1 MPHLDA
7 QRSKRRYAPVIPSPK
22 TRRIERLFF
31 PGGKKRRCRSF
42 FPERS
47 GLRENVAVRRFAPKA
62 LKMRLFSINMRL
74 CRRDVTSFHE
84 RSGEA
89 LRAARCFFPAKS
101 RFFPV
106 FGLRS
111 KQSGAEGVAGSPQCM
126 NKMNGPSP
134 DLYASS
140 GAERSGKG
148 EGAQSEATF

>member
-1 MPHLDA
+1 M
-7 QRSKRRYAPVIPSPK
+7 
-22 TRRIERLFF
+22 
-31 PGGKKRRCRSF
+31 
-42 FPERS
+42 
-47 GLRENVAVRRFAPKA
+47 
-62 LKMRLFSINMRL
+62 
-74 CRRDVTSFHE
+74 E

-89 LRAARCFFPAKS
+89 LRAARRKEERSDERCLFPAKS